1 MKLGAM
7 GGRAAL
13 LRTPANNNITQSLQD
28 SAVKTLHYLDAW
40 MHKSQGKGY
49 FRSLMKLL
57 YDAGSVAHQ

>member
-1 MKLGAM
+1 M

-13 LRTPANNNITQSLQD
+13 LRTPANNITQSLQD